1 MSGHAIFPDAVKG
14 IFLHRIATSL
24 FLPLMMKED
33 RVCLNN
39 RWFYETTAVQLRR
52 KIYGGKL
59 VRIPCIAPY
68 PKWGIVGKSPIRRV
82 SPCSNFLL
90 RKQ

>member
-1 MSGHAIFPDAVKG
+1 VFTHTYRKG
-14 IFLHRIATSL
+14 VEAPNIRDSPRPYSL
-24 FLPLMMKED
+24 SFCPNLMP
-33 RVCLNN
+33 
-39 RWFYETTAVQLRR
+39 F
-52 KIYGGKL
+52 
-59 VRIPCIAPY
+59 APY